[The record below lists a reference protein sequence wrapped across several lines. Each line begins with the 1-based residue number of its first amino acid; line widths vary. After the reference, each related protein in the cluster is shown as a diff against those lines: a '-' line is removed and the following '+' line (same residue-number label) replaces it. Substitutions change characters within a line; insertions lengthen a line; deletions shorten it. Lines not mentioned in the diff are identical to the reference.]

1 MADYGY
7 DFSQA
12 VAAELRAERGRTKQ
26 TVASIVEA
34 TGLSKSAVLHYLNGK
49 RDIPTQAFATICRA
63 LDVSP
68 VVIFERAQAA
78 VVDDVG

>member
-1 MADYGY
+1 VSDYAFE
-7 DFSQA
+7 FSQA

-49 RDIPTQAFATICRA
+49 RDIPTQTFANLCLA
-63 LDVSP
+63 LGVSP

-78 VVDDVG
+78 VVNDVG